1 MKSGEAVTV
10 KIVGY
15 HPANPARRGL
25 PTILS
30 TVLCFDVTS
39 GHLRAVI
46 DGNFLTAIRTGA
58 ASAVASRV
66 LARPDTTIL
75 GLIGCGAQAVSQLHA
90 LSRVFPLKQVLVY
103 DTDPVAQESFRAR
116 TEALSLAGIDIR
128 PVPLDTVVCTAEVL
142 CTATSVDIGCG
153 PVFSDRLLRS
163 NVHINAV
170 GSDFPGK
177 TELPQSLLAR
187 SLVCPDFHPQ
197 AVKEGECQ
205 QLDPEQI
212 GPDLIALVQQAES
225 FAEYRE
231 RCTVFDSTGWA
242 IEDYV
247 TVNLLL
253 QYGRDLGCVTRVD
266 LADLTQ
272 DPHNP
277 YAGLTLTPGADR
289 CAV

>member
-1 MKSGEAVTV
+1 M
-10 KIVGY
+10 
-15 HPANPARRGL
+15 
-25 PTILS
+25 
-30 TVLCFDVTS
+30 CFDVAS

-66 LARPDTTIL
+66 LARPEATIL
-75 GLIGCGAQAVSQLHA
+75 GLIGCGDQAVSQLHA
-90 LSRVFPLKQVLVY
+90 LSRVFPLQQPGLRHRSCSPGQFRKR
-103 DTDPVAQESFRAR
+103 AESLA
-116 TEALSLAGIDIR
+116 LAGIDIR
-128 PVPLDTVVCTAEVL
+128 PAPLDTVVATAEIL

-153 PVFSDRLLRS
+153 PVFSDRLLRPD
-163 NVHINAV
+163 VHINAV

-212 GPDLIALVQQAES
+212 GPDFIALVQQAES